1 MWGQHDITWCSSECD
16 NLLCFRNKI
25 KIIDKTGIYSFA
37 DFKAA
42 GECPVEAV
50 ENDEERMCNN

>member
-16 NLLCFRNKI
+16 NFQCFRNKI
-25 KIIDKTGIYSFA
+25 KIIDKTGIYSFS
-37 DFKAA
+37 DFKGT

-50 ENDEERMCNN
+50 ENDEERMRNN